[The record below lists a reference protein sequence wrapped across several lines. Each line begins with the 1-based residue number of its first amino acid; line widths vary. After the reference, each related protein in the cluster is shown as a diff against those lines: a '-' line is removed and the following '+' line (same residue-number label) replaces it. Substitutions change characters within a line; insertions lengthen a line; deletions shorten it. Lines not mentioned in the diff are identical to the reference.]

1 MFAAQSALELLYPC
15 TCGATGISGWSQKR
29 QGKDAMPYW
38 VLVHIQDINVCVWV
52 GAYHYKNAKPAWV
65 QQSARAPNRPA
76 GLVWQHV
83 QYEHQ
88 DDTSSLGYI

>member
-1 MFAAQSALELLYPC
+1 M
-15 TCGATGISGWSQKR
+15 
-29 QGKDAMPYW
+29 
-38 VLVHIQDINVCVWV
+38 CVWV

-65 QQSARAPNRPA
+65 QQSARALNRPA